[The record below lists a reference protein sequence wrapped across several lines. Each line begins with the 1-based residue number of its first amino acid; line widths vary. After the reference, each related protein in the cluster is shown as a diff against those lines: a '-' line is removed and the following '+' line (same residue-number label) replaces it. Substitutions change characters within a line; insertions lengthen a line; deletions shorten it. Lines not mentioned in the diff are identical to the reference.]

1 MNSVW
6 NEMSNE
12 YRCYQSCSL
21 AQKWM
26 LMPITHVSWLNSHRT
41 LSTAEKNVLH
51 DKICTLWLSQK
62 LVQRIQGHC
71 VLCVVVLQRIYG
83 NTLDMIYKV
92 AVCHWITAKW
102 VHTRLR
108 CTFRTYFHELITGRR
123 HFTWTNR
130 CSTKDVADLKIYNQ
144 ESYKPGGVR
153 QWTLIVGVWATA
165 QFDWIHVCYSPGW
178 TILGFIHL
186 KWFFSMNNL
195 LWYKRVRN
203 LSVFICILE
212 LWNKVKC
219 IKQEERWVSSFLKS
233 EKVYWWSYRNVC
245 LFSNH
250 QIEI

>member
-41 LSTAEKNVLH
+41 LSTAEKKVLH

-144 ESYKPGGVR
+144 ESYNSRRSQTVNSHSWSLSNSPVWLDSCMLLSWMNHSGVYPSEV
-153 QWTLIVGVWATA
+153 I
-165 QFDWIHVCYSPGW
+165 
-178 TILGFIHL
+178 
-186 KWFFSMNNL
+186 FF
-195 LWYKRVRN
+195 Y
-203 LSVFICILE
+203 E
-212 LWNKVKC
+212 
-219 IKQEERWVSSFLKS
+219 
-233 EKVYWWSYRNVC
+233 
-245 LFSNH
+245 
-250 QIEI
+250 